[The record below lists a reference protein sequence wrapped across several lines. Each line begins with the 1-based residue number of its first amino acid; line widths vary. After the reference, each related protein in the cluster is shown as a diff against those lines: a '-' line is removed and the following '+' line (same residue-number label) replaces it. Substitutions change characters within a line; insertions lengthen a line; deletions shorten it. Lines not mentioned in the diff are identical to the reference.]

1 MQAFY
6 NLLIGP
12 GAWVAFAVFIC
23 GSAWRLGTM
32 WSLAR
37 KKDMVAVAYM
47 ESRHSLRS
55 ILHWATPF
63 ATLGWRENPAMT
75 LATFTFHASIV
86 LLALF
91 APAHAVLWDYAFG
104 LRIWALPE
112 VVADVLTVLALAACA
127 FFAWRRLTEQ
137 TVRFVT
143 RPMDWLALGLAVA
156 PLVTGI
162 LAKYVMAE
170 NLVFATLHVLSGEA
184 LLVAL
189 PFTRLSHAVFSV
201 FTRAYIGSEFGAVR
215 HCKDW

>member
-12 GAWVAFAVFIC
+12 GAWIAFAVFLGGC
-23 GSAWRLGTM
+23 AWRLSTM
-32 WSLAR
+32 GALAR
-37 KKDMVAVAYM
+37 RKDMVAVAYM
-47 ESRHSLRS
+47 ESKHSLNS
-55 ILHWATPF
+55 IMHWVTPF

-75 LATFTFHASIV
+75 VATFAFHISIV

-91 APAHAVLWDYAFG
+91 APGHATMWDYAFG
-104 LRIWALPE
+104 VGVWALPE
-112 VVADVLTVLALAACA
+112 AVADILTIVALAACG
-127 FFAWRRLTEQ
+127 FFAWRRLSDP
-137 TVRFVT
+137 TVSFVT
-143 RPMDWLALGLAVA
+143 RPMDWLVLGLAAV
-156 PLVTGI
+156 PLLTGI
-162 LAKYVMAE
+162 LAKYVMTQ

-184 LLVAL
+184 MLVAL